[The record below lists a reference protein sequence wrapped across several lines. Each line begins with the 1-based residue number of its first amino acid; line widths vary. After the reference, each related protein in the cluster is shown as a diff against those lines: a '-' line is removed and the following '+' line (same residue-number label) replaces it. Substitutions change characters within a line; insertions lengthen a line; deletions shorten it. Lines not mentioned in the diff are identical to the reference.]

1 MNDIFNEVFGKMD
14 TAKLTP
20 IEIALGIDN
29 EGRTTA
35 TKLYEFLELN
45 PSNYSKWFRKNITE
59 NEFAEENADYFP
71 FVLQY
76 ESLTGEKERQDAKLT
91 ASFAKKL
98 SMMQK
103 NQKGEAA
110 RNYFVGI
117 ENGAKK
123 LVEKIQIPPTEHP
136 GEVANLLK
144 VLSSRMDKQGIAPYK
159 SAEMVK
165 MVCEQ
170 FGIQLPADFV
180 KVPEYEQMS
189 IMKFLEGSGRD

>member
-1 MNDIFNEVFGKMD
+1 MNDIFNEVFGKTD
-14 TAKLTP
+14 TSKLTP

-29 EGRTTA
+29 EGRSTA
-35 TKLYEFLELN
+35 TKLYDFLELN
-45 PSNYSKWFRKNITE
+45 PSNYSKWYRKNILE
-59 NEFAEENADYFP
+59 NEFAEENVDYFP
-71 FVLQY
+71 FVLKY

-123 LVEKIQIPPTEHP
+123 LVEKIQIPLTEHP

-144 VLSSRMDKQGIAPYK
+144 VLSNRMDKQGIAPYK
-159 SAEMVK
+159 SAEVVK

-170 FGIQLPADFV
+170 YGIKLPEWFV
-180 KVPEYEQMS
+180 KPPEYEQVTL
-189 IMKFLEGSGRD
+189 KAFLNEG